1 MPYPA
6 FNVLLF
12 YQPPGSVHRPTIISE
27 NEILCGAAF
36 KTEYRF
42 NRLKQL
48 EAPIG
53 TYDIAPLLAQIPA
66 AQYPELVVVR
76 ADATRLNF
84 PTNLNLLKC
93 PKLLI
98 VGDTQHLETPIRALT
113 DYAVQ
118 EGFNFVMS
126 DHKRQHLHFFQEAGC
141 KNVFWLPGFNVY
153 PHPQPP
159 CPAPDY
165 PVSFV
170 GQIGPLHPYRYHIL
184 DEMTS
189 QGIPLETFSGSQEK
203 AAEIY
208 AKSQI
213 NLNVSLNGDLNMRVF
228 EVLSSGGFL
237 LTDKLK
243 PEAGLEALFEVGN
256 HLDTYDS
263 KADLYQKIQYYLQRP
278 ELTQQI
284 AQAGCELF
292 WQQHQPEQKVQQLL
306 DHLQGRL
313 LPNFYHAAADL
324 RSQFVTSQDTGDRH
338 QHIAVYEYIQE
349 QHRQIPKLNL
359 IIWGDC
365 DPRLIADVVDL
376 SRLHIYLVFPDGKT
390 AAPPQLIQDCQLGDR
405 IECLTPSDLVHHPE
419 FRELTVDN
427 LSHQTLL
434 LVDIQKFETGQLI
447 PLLKS
452 ILAHTLVLTCPQ
464 GSPSPDLLES
474 LNQELFKYYF
484 FQVSF
489 DPLAYRLNVI
499 TQFNPGFQSLLDIVS
514 NYQKNPGDRQ
524 ALYLVRQ
531 LRKAVTQQWLN
542 IAYSELPDQID
553 GQLGD
558 LHSALLESP
567 LRQDTLDE
575 DDRRFFEK
583 LKQLFSPKTP
593 ESRLSQ
599 AFLAATLYGYPHQF
613 PVRYH
618 DLPFPGWLNEFL
630 LTYVLSMP
638 RIFQDPGDTEAYHH
652 HLENWLSY
660 LHQNILSHPNS
671 PSWQAV
677 NEVFAERVNCT
688 PLYFSQ
694 RSPLRLQKKRAELL
708 EQILYQQRSPLSYKF
723 PPRPPRTKIRLG
735 VLANNYRKN
744 PQTYYNLA
752 CIKDLDRSQFEIYL
766 YSLQIHKD
774 TYEDYCWN
782 YADEV
787 VPLGHLTLLQRVHTI
802 RSDDLDILLIG
813 SNLVTRS
820 SPLTF
825 LCSYRLARHQIT
837 NLSCLTTTGMR
848 HIDAYIAGT
857 LTANHPIDH
866 SETLLTLEGSGL
878 CFDLPQD
885 KPELT
890 VKIERSQWNLPENTT
905 VFISG
910 AHFRTLHPEVRQT
923 WAQLLAE
930 TPNSILVLHPFGDDW
945 TQHPELEMP
954 FFRQMQQ
961 VLQQHQVAL
970 KRFLLVK
977 SLPSS
982 SDLHYLLQQA
992 DIYLDAFPH
1001 SQASSILHPLQLG
1014 LPLVTLE
1021 TQQRPLCQGAAL
1033 LRELGLS
1040 HLVTQTPEA
1049 YRQLAQQLAQN
1060 PNLRQQTQHQLQ
1072 DKMSTSPPFLNTQQ
1086 FAQNL
1091 SHLYQ
1096 TLL

>member
-1 MPYPA
+1 MPYPT
-6 FNVLLF
+6 FNALLF

-27 NEILCGAAF
+27 NEILCGASF

-98 VGDTQHLETPIRALT
+98 VGDTQHLETPIRTLT

-118 EGFNFVMS
+118 EGFDFVMS
-126 DHKRQHLHFFQEAGC
+126 DHKRQHLHFFKEAGC

-159 CPAPDY
+159 CPNPEY

-170 GQIGPLHPYRYHIL
+170 GQIGPRHPYRYYIL
-184 DEMTS
+184 DEMTAW
-189 QGIPLETFSGSQEK
+189 GIPLETFSGSQEK
-203 AAEIY
+203 AAEVY

-243 PEAGLEALFEVGN
+243 PEAGLETLFEVGK

-263 KADLYQKIQYYLQRP
+263 KADLYQKIQYYLNHP

-284 AQAGCELF
+284 AKEGCNLF

-306 DHLQGRL
+306 DHLQGRF
-313 LPNFYHAAADL
+313 LPSFYHADADL
-324 RSQFVTSQDTGDRH
+324 RSQFVTSQNTGDRH
-338 QHIAVYEYIQE
+338 QHIAFYEYIQE

-365 DPRLIADVVDL
+365 DPRWIADVVDL
-376 SRLHIYLVFPDGKT
+376 SRLEIYLISPDGKT
-390 AAPPQLIQDCQLGDR
+390 TSPPPLIQDCQLGDR
-405 IECLTPSDLVHHPE
+405 IEYLAPSDIAQHPQ
-419 FRELTVDN
+419 FRELSIDN
-427 LSHQTLL
+427 LSHQTILV
-434 LVDIQKFETGQLI
+434 VDIQQFKTGQLI

-452 ILAHTLVLTCPQ
+452 VLAHTLVLTCPQ
-464 GSPSPDLLES
+464 GFPSPEELEC

-484 FQVSF
+484 FQISF

-499 TQFNPGFQSLLDIVS
+499 TQFNPSFQSLLDIVS

-558 LHSALLESP
+558 LHSALLDSP

-613 PVRYH
+613 PVPYH

-630 LTYVLSMP
+630 LTYVLSTP
-638 RIFQDPGDTEAYHH
+638 RIFQDSGDTEAYHH

-660 LHQNILSHPNS
+660 LHQNILNHPNS

-735 VLANNYRKN
+735 VLANNYRDN
-744 PQTYYNLA
+744 PQTHYNLA
-752 CIKDLDRSQFEIYL
+752 CIKDLDRNQFEIYL
-766 YSLQIHKD
+766 YSLQITKD
-774 TYEDYCWN
+774 AYENYCWN

-787 VPLGHLTLLQRVHTI
+787 VPLGHLNLLQRVHTI

-848 HIDAYIAGT
+848 HIDGYIAGT

-890 VKIERSQWNLPENTT
+890 IKIERSQWHLPENTT
-905 VFISG
+905 VFISA

-923 WAQLLAE
+923 WAKLLAE

-945 TQHPELEMP
+945 RPHPELEMP

-970 KRFLLVK
+970 KRLLFVK

-992 DIYLDAFPH
+992 DIYLDSFPH
-1001 SQASSILHPLQLG
+1001 SQASSVLHPLQLS

-1021 TQQRPLCQGAAL
+1021 TKQRPLCQGAAL
-1033 LRELGLS
+1033 LRELGLDD
-1040 HLVTQTPEA
+1040 LVTQTPEA
-1049 YRQLAQQLAQN
+1049 YRQLAQKLAEN
-1060 PNLRQQTQHQLQ
+1060 PNLRQQTQQQLQ
-1072 DKMSTSPPFLNTQQ
+1072 DKMATSPPFLNSQQ

-1096 TLL
+1096 NLL